1 MARCDFAEQHIL
13 PDQAG
18 QPTMR
23 ATQVIMHSMAIPGA
37 TPLDLIAR
45 WSQPGTPLE
54 SHFIVGRDGRAYQLI
69 DTSRSADANYHANL
83 RPDGTGAISI
93 ETEDNIGHPDTLP
106 WTPQQVATLVR
117 LALWAEQ
124 VHGVPRRQC
133 RSPADPG
140 QGFHTLFGAPS
151 DWTPVAKTCPGA
163 IRIRQWHEQ
172 VLPAIQAGQV
182 PEEDT
187 VSAADVITALKDPEA
202 VKALRKALWGGVG
215 EEIPSILGT
224 TNAAQVVESAANNI
238 RDVEGIVREL
248 AGRELVVR
256 LDLANASPDQVQA
269 LGKAIADQLEIK
281 GHPTMNGTGTWQ
293 VTLNAAP
300 AQ

>member
-1 MARCDFAEQHIL
+1 MARCDFAAQHIL

-37 TPLDLIAR
+37 TPEDLIAR

-69 DTSRSADANYHANL
+69 DTARSADANYHANL

-93 ETEDNIGHPDTLP
+93 ETEDNIGHPDVLP
-106 WTPQQVATLVR
+106 WTPAQVATLVR

-151 DWTPVAKTCPGA
+151 EWTPVAKTCPGT
-163 IRIRQWHEQ
+163 IRIRQWHEH

-182 PEEDT
+182 PEEAPDMTEEQARQLKAVYQALIVPGTTSPEET
-187 VSAADVITALKDPEA
+187 VNLLFARVRTIEKAVLLISAAPEP
-202 VKALRKALWGGVG
+202 VPVVVD
-215 EEIPSILGT
+215 E
-224 TNAAQVVESAANNI
+224 AAAAAIAQNLAANQ
-238 RDVEGIVREL
+238 L
-248 AGRELVVR
+248 FL
-256 LDLANASPDQVQA
+256 Q
-269 LGKAIADQLEIK
+269 AIAVAVADEQYRRQA
-281 GHPTMNGTGTWQ
+281 G
-293 VTLNAAP
+293 
-300 AQ
+300 